1 VGPAPRFFTRRLR
14 ALAEKAW
21 NRLQFARGAD
31 NRSSMTLDGHK
42 SIGIALSPRKFFEL
56 CLAENDRR
64 MSRYDA
70 RLLRPNF
77 MPALIR
83 LALPFLGRA

>member
-1 VGPAPRFFTRRLR
+1 
-14 ALAEKAW
+14 
-21 NRLQFARGAD
+21 
-31 NRSSMTLDGHK
+31 MTLDGHK